1 MIHGSVEAGNII
13 QQIESW
19 KCENEGGFEEACL
32 NIKLCGDDVKI
43 RFTEQHML
51 DLQEFCKKGQ

>member
-1 MIHGSVEAGNII
+1 VEAGNII